1 MTFIKPYLM
10 GKFDTTYNTAGLWLF
25 EDNLNDSSGNGL
37 NLTGAVTGYTTQD
50 NNFQKGVIL
59 ELLH

>member
-37 NLTGAVTGYTTQD
+37 N
-50 NNFQKGVIL
+50 
-59 ELLH
+59 